1 MQINILSSAIVTA
14 YLLGCGSLYLWG
26 FWLHFDLNILQ
37 FVEISDIVKAT
48 LLPMLTSLFLFLFQC
63 GINHINNPTSSNS
76 KGLMKAGGG
85 YKYVVYL
92 QYGLLALM
100 LVSGLYGLGYR
111 FFCGTKAEKYLCIG
125 VITALVVCFLTYKSK
140 FLLDLGRYRAFMLFL
155 ICTLPLIFMNKGI
168 LDAKD
173 ILSGK
178 NTFLVESNVS
188 CSPNKEQKFRYIS
201 TLSSNG
207 FAYSPSDNSLCV
219 FKYEYMKLSKEPQ
232 IPEKTIGWLNRA
244 NQAIVEFFGG

>member
-1 MQINILSSAIVTA
+1 
-14 YLLGCGSLYLWG
+14 
-26 FWLHFDLNILQ
+26 
-37 FVEISDIVKAT
+37 
-48 LLPMLTSLFLFLFQC
+48 
-63 GINHINNPTSSNS
+63 
-76 KGLMKAGGG
+76 
-85 YKYVVYL
+85 
-92 QYGLLALM
+92 
-100 LVSGLYGLGYR
+100 
-111 FFCGTKAEKYLCIG
+111 
-125 VITALVVCFLTYKSK
+125 
-140 FLLDLGRYRAFMLFL
+140 
-155 ICTLPLIFMNKGI
+155 MNKGI

-207 FAYSPSDNSLCV
+207 FAYAPSDNSLCV